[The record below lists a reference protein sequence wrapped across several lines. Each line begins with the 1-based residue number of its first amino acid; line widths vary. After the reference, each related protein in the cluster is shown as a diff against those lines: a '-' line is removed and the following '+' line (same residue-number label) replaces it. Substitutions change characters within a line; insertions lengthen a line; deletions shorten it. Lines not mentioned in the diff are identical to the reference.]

1 MENVVAGRLQSLQFG
16 TVQRY
21 KNIAIVP
28 LIAPDGAFRY
38 RTLTEALATSDITIT
53 EISASG
59 SVPEL
64 LVVNRGKTPVLLIDG
79 EELAGAKQNRVLNT
93 SILLKELSE
102 TRVPVSCTEQ
112 GRWSYSS
119 PAFASSGNVM
129 AQKAR
134 AMKSRSVPH
143 SADESASYHSDQGEV
158 WHEIAELSAKAC
170 CYSPTS
176 AMNDVFKSR
185 EDDLHRCIEIFQ
197 CVPGQL
203 GLLAFTDAR
212 PAGFDLVSLGA
223 ATPPFIPS
231 WSGATR
237 SKASWN
243 PPQRMRP
250 TTISPAWPGVLW
262 IVWSLVAKNVSPPS
276 DVASTIATGAT
287 RSLARPSSMQMKSF
301 MRRSSNST
309 RPVRKVLA
317 TWPRSGIVAAIT
329 GNSSV

>member
-28 LIAPDGAFRY
+28 LIAPEGAFHY
-38 RTLTEALATSDITIT
+38 RTLAEALAASDIAIT

-102 TRVPVSCTEQ
+102 TRIPVSCTEQ
-112 GRWSYSS
+112 GRWSYAS
-119 PAFASSGNVM
+119 PAFAPSGNVM

-134 AMKSRSVPH
+134 AMKSRSV
-143 SADESASYHSDQGEV
+143 SASLSENASYHSDQGEV
-158 WHEIAELSAKAC
+158 WHEISELSAKAC
-170 CYSPTS
+170 CHSPTS

-185 EDDLHRCIEIFQ
+185 EDDLRRCTEIFQ

-223 ATPPFIPS
+223 AYATIHPKLVRSYALESLLESAPADAPTHDFGGMAKAFVERVVVCGERRFPS
-231 WSGATR
+231 VGCGFDYRYRGDTLAGAALVHADEVIHAAFFQLDAPR
-237 SKASWN
+237 QESARDMASLRN
-243 PPQRMRP
+243 
-250 TTISPAWPGVLW
+250 
-262 IVWSLVAKNVSPPS
+262 
-276 DVASTIATGAT
+276 
-287 RSLARPSSMQMKSF
+287 
-301 MRRSSNST
+301 RR
-309 RPVRKVLA
+309 RYYRE
-317 TWPRSGIVAAIT
+317 
-329 GNSSV
+329 